1 MPSRGGN
8 REPFWKV
15 HFRAETGNPSG
26 GCISGRKPGTLL
38 EGAFPGGNREPY
50 GRRIPGMK
58 RRKIMTLEELQ
69 TIIADT
75 LSCDKEE
82 VTPEAALI
90 DDLGADSLAVVELQM
105 NIEEACGVKIPDEEI
120 EHLKT
125 VQDILDAVDKAKAA

>member
-1 MPSRGGN
+1 MPRSTDAK
-8 REPFWKV
+8 P
-15 HFRAETGNPSG
+15 
-26 GCISGRKPGTLL
+26 GRKPGTLL
-38 EGAFPGGNREPY
+38 EGAFPGGNREPFWRVHFRAEPGKPY

>member
-1 MPSRGGN
+1 
-8 REPFWKV
+8 
-15 HFRAETGNPSG
+15 
-26 GCISGRKPGTLL
+26 
-38 EGAFPGGNREPY
+38 
-50 GRRIPGMK
+50 
-58 RRKIMTLEELQ
+58 MTLEELQ

-125 VQDILDAVDKAKAA
+125 VQDILDALDKAKAA